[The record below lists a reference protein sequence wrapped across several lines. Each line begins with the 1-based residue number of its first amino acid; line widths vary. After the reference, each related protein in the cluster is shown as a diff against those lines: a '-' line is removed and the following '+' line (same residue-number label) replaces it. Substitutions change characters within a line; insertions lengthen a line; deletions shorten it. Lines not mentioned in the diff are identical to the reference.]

1 MKLQIAILFLVLAGQ
16 LATFEFACGQGQ
28 TASAAAQSTPIA
40 QIKDWFT
47 KYDEIRR
54 EAQMN
59 PTERQKAD
67 AMLSKGLSMFVPGPE
82 KLDTQQ
88 LLQKLQ
94 VKNSAAA
101 DQMKKLNLYPETE
114 QLHRGYYKY
123 FTDSQTL
130 FGDYLKVQ
138 DNLMAKDATNTPIAS
153 QLMKRKKELEELD
166 ITNKALDSQVR
177 AKFGIPP
184 YRY

>member
-1 MKLQIAILFLVLAGQ
+1 MKLQIALLCLVLAGQ
-16 LATFEFACGQGQ
+16 LATFESVYAQGQ
-28 TASAAAQSTPIA
+28 TASAAAQSTPAA
-40 QIKDWFT
+40 QIKDWFG

-59 PTERQKAD
+59 PTDRQKAD
-67 AMLSKGLSMFVPGPE
+67 TMLSKGLSMFVPGPE

-94 VKNSAAA
+94 IKNSAAA
-101 DQMKKLNLYPETE
+101 EQMKKLNLYPETE

-138 DNLMAKDATNTPIAS
+138 DNLMAKDASNTPIAS
-153 QLMKRKKELEELD
+153 QLLRRKKELEELD
-166 ITNKALDSQVR
+166 ISNKALDSQLR
-177 AKFGIPP
+177 AKYGIPP

>member
-1 MKLQIAILFLVLAGQ
+1 MKLQTAFLCLVLAGQ
-16 LATFEFACGQGQ
+16 LATLESAYGQGQ
-28 TASAAAQSTPIA
+28 TASAAAQATPVA
-40 QIKDWFT
+40 QIKDWFS

-54 EAQMN
+54 SAQMN
-59 PTERQKAD
+59 PTDRQKAD
-67 AMLSKGLSMFVPGPE
+67 TMLSKGLSMFVPGPE

-101 DQMKKLNLYPETE
+101 EQMKKLTLYPETE
-114 QLHRGYYKY
+114 QLHRGYYRY

-153 QLMKRKKELEELD
+153 QLMRRKKDLEELD
-166 ITNKALDSQVR
+166 ISNKALDSQLR
-177 AKFGIPP
+177 NQFGIPP